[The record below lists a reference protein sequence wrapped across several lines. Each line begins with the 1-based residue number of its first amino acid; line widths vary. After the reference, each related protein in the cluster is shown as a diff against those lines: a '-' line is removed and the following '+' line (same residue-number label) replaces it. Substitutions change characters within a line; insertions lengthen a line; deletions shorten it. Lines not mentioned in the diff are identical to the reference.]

1 MRENVTLRSTSWL
14 FVIGISLLCAVPG
27 ATRVEAQAVRAAILG
42 TVRDGTG
49 AALPGVT
56 IDARNTGTGVSQ
68 SVTTNGQGRF
78 NLPDLPLG
86 TYDVQASLAGFQ
98 SVVHKGLTLT
108 VEAIAEFQTL
118 TNTYSAQFG
127 GGGAAINAITRSG
140 ANVVHGSAFEF
151 VRDSAFDARQFF
163 DDPSRPKPPFSKN
176 QYGGSAGGPI
186 RKDKAFFFL
195 NYEGITQS
203 LGETRIATVPDANA
217 RNGLIP
223 IGGALTSVGVAAA
236 IKPVLDLYPLPTTPL
251 GGGVGQVNEVDTT
264 RGHENYFL
272 GRFDYVLS
280 SKQSFFARYVSD
292 TADLFEPF
300 SGSNIPLWSATNK
313 TNNQIFTGEA
323 RRIVSGS
330 VINQVRIGVVRTR
343 ELADNTGEV

>member
-108 VEAIAEFQTL
+108 VGSQ
-118 TNTYSAQFG
+118 
-127 GGGAAINAITRSG
+127 
-140 ANVVHGSAFEF
+140 NVVDFALPLGQVAETVLVTGESPIVDTTSAAFATTAT
-151 VRDSAFDARQFF
+151 DSAFR
-163 DDPSRPKPPFSKN
+163 SR
-176 QYGGSAGGPI
+176 
-186 RKDKAFFFL
+186 
-195 NYEGITQS
+195 
-203 LGETRIATVPDANA
+203 
-217 RNGLIP
+217 
-223 IGGALTSVGVAAA
+223 AAA
-236 IKPVLDLYPLPTTPL
+236 C
-251 GGGVGQVNEVDTT
+251 T
-264 RGHENYFL
+264 RASP
-272 GRFDYVLS
+272 S
-280 SKQSFFARYVSD
+280 SS
-292 TADLFEPF
+292 E
-300 SGSNIPLWSATNK
+300 SA
-313 TNNQIFTGEA
+313 ISS
-323 RRIVSGS
+323 R
-330 VINQVRIGVVRTR
+330 
-343 ELADNTGEV
+343 